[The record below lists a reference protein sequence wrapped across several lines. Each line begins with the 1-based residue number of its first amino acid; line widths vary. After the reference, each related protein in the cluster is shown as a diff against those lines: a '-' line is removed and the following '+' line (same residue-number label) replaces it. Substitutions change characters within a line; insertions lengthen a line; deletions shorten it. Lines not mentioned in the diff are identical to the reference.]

1 MWEAPASYT
10 ADPAASI
17 IGQRVKAKGT
27 PGHCGAQEAAQCWR
41 NRGVQE
47 EGKEAWAA
55 EEWGWAVGGK
65 WQGGVCVLEKL
76 PETGDGQAWWWGPF
90 LQGCPEL

>member
-1 MWEAPASYT
+1 MQ
-10 ADPAASI
+10 
-17 IGQRVKAKGT
+17 G
-27 PGHCGAQEAAQCWR
+27 
-41 NRGVQE
+41 

-76 PETGDGQAWWWGPF
+76 PETGDGEAWWWGPF
-90 LQGCPEL
+90 LQGYPEL